1 MSLGDALYEACL
13 VVREGGWLDVS
24 DLTREVKVRHR
35 ALQQRLQ
42 QADLPSG
49 LGKVEE
55 LVEIAFGDWTE
66 AVTMLGVACQEESP
80 ELARW
85 ALEKSLNGSDT
96 MRRLRQLLEE
106 YSQAL
111 CEEADDGDF

>member
-1 MSLGDALYEACL
+1 MSLGNALYEACL

-24 DLTREVKVRHR
+24 DLRREVKTRHQSML
-35 ALQQRLQ
+35 ARLE
-42 QADLPSG
+42 QAHLPGG
-49 LGKVEE
+49 LGKVGE
-55 LVEIAFGDWTE
+55 LVEIAFGDWTD
-66 AVTMLGVACQEESP
+66 AVTMLGVACQEDSP

-85 ALEKSLNGSDT
+85 ALEKSLSGADT